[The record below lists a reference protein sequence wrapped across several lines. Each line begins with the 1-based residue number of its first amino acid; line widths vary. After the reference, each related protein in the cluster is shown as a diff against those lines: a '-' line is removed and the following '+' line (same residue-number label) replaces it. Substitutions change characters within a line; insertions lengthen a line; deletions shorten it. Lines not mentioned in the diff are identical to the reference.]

1 MSRTSTH
8 TGAGAASLGSFGVF
22 SPLILKKYLA
32 DTIITF
38 VLTSPPSSYQNNTVS
53 VSAQLVTWVCRC
65 PAPTGDTAKFRFNFI
80 LFILLKKGDWFLHL
94 ACVSLLVKIF
104 KEGTRYLGFQRV
116 WNLSLPQILWP
127 WPFFPQTCFLHIVFF
142 SLPPGYSLMVAAVI
156 GEHTAWELFGMIWDK
171 RCL

>member
-1 MSRTSTH
+1 MSRTFTH
-8 TGAGAASLGSFGVF
+8 TGAGAASLGSFRVF
-22 SPLILKKYLA
+22 SRLILKKYLA

-65 PAPTGDTAKFRFNFI
+65 PAPTGDKATFRFNVI
-80 LFILLKKGDWFLHL
+80 LFILLKEEDWFLHL
-94 ACVSLLVKIF
+94 ARVSLLVEIF
-104 KEGTRYLGFQRV
+104 KEGTRDLGFQRA
-116 WNLSLPQILWP
+116 WNLGLPQTLWPWLSLPQ
-127 WPFFPQTCFLHIVFF
+127 TYVLHIVFF
-142 SLPPGYSLMVAAVI
+142 SVPPGLMVAAVI